1 MPLSQSVAVP
11 KIIIIITSYVHL
23 TSYLFRSKLKHN
35 AALLQLP
42 IGKDSNTAGLVD
54 IVRDRA
60 IYFDGSFG
68 ETVRYDEVPS
78 EYREE
83 YDNFIDLRKISFK
96 TQSIDQYKRSAMRV
110 NVNAL

>member
-1 MPLSQSVAVP
+1 MPFGGHTENNQNFCS
-11 KIIIIITSYVHL
+11 
-23 TSYLFRSKLKHN
+23 FRSKLGHN

-78 EYREE
+78 EYRNEI
-83 YDNFIDLRKISFK
+83 DNWKLNFRLEIKL
-96 TQSIDQYKRSAMRV
+96 V
-110 NVNAL
+110 

>member
-1 MPLSQSVAVP
+1 M
-11 KIIIIITSYVHL
+11 L
-23 TSYLFRSKLKHN
+23 TKSSRSKLGHN

-68 ETVRYDEVPS
+68 ETLRYDEVPS
-78 EYREE
+78 EYRDE
-83 YDNFIDLRKISFK
+83 
-96 TQSIDQYKRSAMRV
+96 
-110 NVNAL
+110 

>member
-1 MPLSQSVAVP
+1 MPVRGNELNAIWSNTENNQNFCS
-11 KIIIIITSYVHL
+11 
-23 TSYLFRSKLKHN
+23 FRSKLKHN

>member
-1 MPLSQSVAVP
+1 MHSLKRANPTTTAAR
-11 KIIIIITSYVHL
+11 TS
-23 TSYLFRSKLKHN
+23 SIRSKLGHN

-54 IVRDRA
+54 VIRDRA

-78 EYREE
+78 EYRQENV
-83 YDNFIDLRKISFK
+83 YFTALRK
-96 TQSIDQYKRSAMRV
+96 SIVS
-110 NVNAL
+110 L

>member
-1 MPLSQSVAVP
+1 MDTH
-11 KIIIIITSYVHL
+11 TS
-23 TSYLFRSKLKHN
+23 SIRSKLGHN

-54 IVRDRA
+54 VIRDRA

-78 EYREE
+78 EYRQENV
-83 YDNFIDLRKISFK
+83 YFTALRK
-96 TQSIDQYKRSAMRV
+96 SIV
-110 NVNAL
+110 AL

>member
-1 MPLSQSVAVP
+1 MDTH
-11 KIIIIITSYVHL
+11 TS
-23 TSYLFRSKLKHN
+23 SIRSKLGHN

-54 IVRDRA
+54 VIRDRA

-78 EYREE
+78 EYRQENV
-83 YDNFIDLRKISFK
+83 YFAALRK
-96 TQSIDQYKRSAMRV
+96 SIV
-110 NVNAL
+110 AL

>member
-1 MPLSQSVAVP
+1 M
-11 KIIIIITSYVHL
+11 
-23 TSYLFRSKLKHN
+23 
-35 AALLQLP
+35 P

-54 IVRDRA
+54 VIRDRA

-83 YDNFIDLRKISFK
+83 
-96 TQSIDQYKRSAMRV
+96 
-110 NVNAL
+110 NVNFKDFL